1 MTPDPILLILLT
13 AFACVTVLAIKAR
26 DIMRD
31 PDNGMHRASALFTG
45 AILATMMLW
54 LESDA
59 IDHHTHIPTIG
70 VMLSDVTAM
79 LAVCASQIWF
89 VYLTTPTEI
98 ARRRSPLCCA
108 GFVVVIAAV
117 VSLFAAFPPA
127 SPNGAR
133 YRYLFICY
141 VGVSAVAAVVFGFR
155 YAVLTAKPWLR
166 IGFRVIAIGGIAV
179 IARLAFLG
187 YVLVAAD
194 LGHTPQ
200 PLHATVDGLLTVTG
214 LLIVIAGMALP
225 SGGELLGSL
234 LHAYRCHRAER
245 QLIELSGHL
254 TSATGTASAVPI
266 PIGREWNP
274 LRDAE
279 FRLCRRVV
287 DIRDAQLA
295 LRGHADP
302 RARQLAAERSDALGL
317 PDHERGPMI
326 EAAVIAAA
334 IRAKR
339 AGIPPQHNMT
349 MTLFAQH
356 GGADTLLDEA
366 RWLGH
371 VSRAL
376 RSFEIARPE
385 TLRSSCR
392 DRACAVDGTSPCQAA
407 IIRRAAC
414 GGTSP

>member
-13 AFACVTVLAIKAR
+13 AFACVAVLAIKAR

-31 PDNGMHRASALFTG
+31 PGNGMHRASALFTG
-45 AILATMMLW
+45 AILATMMFW

-59 IDHHTHIPTIG
+59 IERRTRIPTIG
-70 VMLSDVTAM
+70 ILLSDITAM
-79 LAVCASQIWF
+79 LAVCATQIWF

-98 ARRRSPLCCA
+98 ARRRSQLCLA
-108 GFVVVIAAV
+108 GFVVVVAAV

-127 SPNGAR
+127 CANCAR

-141 VGVSAVAAVVFGFR
+141 GGVSAVAAVVFGFR

-194 LGHTPQ
+194 LRHP
-200 PLHATVDGLLTVTG
+200 PLPMYTTVDGLLTAAG

-225 SGGELLGSL
+225 SGGEFLGSL
-234 LHAYRCHRAER
+234 LHAYRCHRTER
-245 QLIELSGHL
+245 RLIALSRHL
-254 TSATGTASAVPI
+254 TSVAGTASAVPL

-295 LRGHADP
+295 LRGYADP
-302 RARQLAAERSDALGL
+302 RARQLAAEQSDALGL
-317 PDHERGPMI
+317 PDRERGPMI

-334 IRAKR
+334 MTAKQ
-339 AGIPPQHNMT
+339 AGDPPRHNTT
-349 MTLFAQH
+349 MTLFVEH
-356 GGADTLLDEA
+356 DGTDTLLDEA
-366 RWLGH
+366 RWLEH
-371 VSRAL
+371 VGRAL
-376 RSFEIARPE
+376 RSFEGVRSDTAR
-385 TLRSSCR
+385 
-392 DRACAVDGTSPCQAA
+392 
-407 IIRRAAC
+407 
-414 GGTSP
+414 